1 MLTQSINQKLN
12 DQINVE
18 LYSAY
23 IYLGMSTYASSI
35 SLNGCA
41 KWLYLQAQEEVAHAM
56 KIYNFVISREGHV
69 ELKDIKG
76 PNQSFQSIQQLF
88 QKAYDHERYVTS
100 CINEI
105 SGLAMKE
112 SDYTTTTFLQWFL
125 NEQIEEEANVKE
137 IVDDLKL
144 AEGGQGL
151 FMIDRELG
159 SRGKETEQEAK

>member
-23 IYLGMSTYASSI
+23 LYLGMSTYASSI

-41 KWLYLQAQEEVAHAM
+41 KWLYLQAQEEVEHAM
-56 KIYNFVISREGHV
+56 KILNFVISREGHV

-76 PNQSFQSIQQLF
+76 PNQSFQSIQQVF

-105 SGLAMKE
+105 SGAAMKE
-112 SDYTTTTFLQWFL
+112 SDFTTTTFLQWFL
-125 NEQIEEEANVKE
+125 NEQIEEEATVKE

-151 FMIDRELG
+151 FMIDRELS
-159 SRGKETEQEAK
+159 SRGKETE